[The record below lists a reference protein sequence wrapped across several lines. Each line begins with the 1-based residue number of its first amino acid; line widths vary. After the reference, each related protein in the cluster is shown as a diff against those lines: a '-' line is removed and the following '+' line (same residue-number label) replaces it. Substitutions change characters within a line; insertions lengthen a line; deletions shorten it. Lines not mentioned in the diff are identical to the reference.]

1 MGIIFCCSA
10 LRPEDV
16 VLRGRGEEQGGAA
29 AAQSAVVAGLVA
41 GRHRHRAHLLR
52 RLPKHFNLVRIMQSR
67 YASIHDLIVLFVFV
81 QAPAEVLGR
90 LRRLLAGALGQTA
103 RPLWRG

>member
-1 MGIIFCCSA
+1 MGKIFCSSA

-29 AAQSAVVAGLVA
+29 AAQSAVVAGLAA

-52 RLPKHFNLVRIMQSR
+52 RLPQHFNLVRRQSR
-67 YASIHDLIVLFVFV
+67 NASIHDLIFFFVIV

-90 LRRLLAGALGQTA
+90 LR
-103 RPLWRG
+103 